1 MVGVGLNVGDSVGV
15 KVAVYVASFK
25 INELGFSENV
35 LGSNHTLLVV
45 SFATGVLA
53 ASDVA
58 IVAPAGE
65 QGSAHISKVDV
76 VPVNQIALLA
86 GNAKRTP
93 LESGL
98 LKSVGVNATITC
110 GSAHDLAVLV
120 AVGEGVKV
128 GVSVGV
134 FVEVGDRVGVLVN
147 VGDNV
152 LVGVG
157 EGEYIDKYKQL
168 SCVSYVLT
176 LNQTFPGV

>member
-1 MVGVGLNVGDSVGV
+1 M
-15 KVAVYVASFK
+15 
-25 INELGFSENV
+25 NELGFSENV

-58 IVAPAGE
+58 IVVPAGE
-65 QGSAHISKVDV
+65 QGSAHISNVEV
-76 VPVNQIALLA
+76 VPVNQIALSA
-86 GNAKRTP
+86 GNANRTP
-93 LESGL
+93 LLSGFA
-98 LKSVGVNATITC
+98 KSTGVNATTTC
-110 GSAHDLAVLV
+110 GSSHALAVFV
-120 AVGEGVKV
+120 PVGVGVRVGVKV
-128 GVSVGV
+128 GVSVS
-134 FVEVGDRVGVLVN
+134 VGDNVGVLVN

-176 LNQTFPGV
+176 LNHTFPGV